1 MINYFGIVIILLG
14 LLLVLKPGLKLF
26 PKVKP
31 RSIGVQYRT
40 GSPELSLPP
49 FIPVPWYYKL
59 VRIGGVIMIIMG
71 ILYFFGIINV
81 GFASPK

>member
-14 LLLVLKPGLKLF
+14 LFLVIKPDLKLF

-31 RSIGVQYRT
+31 RSVGVQYRT

-49 FIPVPWYYKL
+49 FIPVPGYYKL
-59 VRIGGVIMIIMG
+59 VRIGGLIMITLG
-71 ILYFFGIINV
+71 ILYFFGIVNV
-81 GFASPK
+81 GFGRA